1 MGCKKQT
8 SSATDR
14 RSIKP
19 ELDYTTIVSL
29 IQGNET
35 VIQSSQ
41 TRFPHL
47 LAVLEVLLLTD
58 LQQTFFL
65 DLIVQRFEAKLGT
78 SGGQRL
84 NNSEQTERM
93 SDITSMP
100 QENCCLAMMMR
111 FTC

>member
-14 RSIKP
+14 WSIKP
-19 ELDYTTIVSL
+19 ELDDTTIVS
-29 IQGNET
+29 T
-35 VIQSSQ
+35 IQSSQ

-84 NNSEQTERM
+84 DNSEQMERM
-93 SDITSMP
+93 SDITSVP
-100 QENCCLAMMMR
+100 QENCCLATMMR